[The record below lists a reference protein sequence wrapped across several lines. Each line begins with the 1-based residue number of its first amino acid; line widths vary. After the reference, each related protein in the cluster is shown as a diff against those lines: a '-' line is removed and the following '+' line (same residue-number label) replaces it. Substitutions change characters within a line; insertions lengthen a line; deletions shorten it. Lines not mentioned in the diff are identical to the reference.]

1 MTEIIKPFRV
11 TETRE
16 EPDGALGVT
25 FEAWKA
31 IVLSESKRRK
41 IVMTAF
47 VRVPAGEDVDMAVFT
62 YLQNTGWL

>member
-1 MTEIIKPFRV
+1 MTEIIKPFRI
-11 TETRE
+11 TETRQD
-16 EPDGALGVT
+16 PDGALGVT

-47 VRVPAGEDVDMAVFT
+47 VRVPAGEDVDMTVFI
-62 YLQNTGWL
+62 YLQESGWL